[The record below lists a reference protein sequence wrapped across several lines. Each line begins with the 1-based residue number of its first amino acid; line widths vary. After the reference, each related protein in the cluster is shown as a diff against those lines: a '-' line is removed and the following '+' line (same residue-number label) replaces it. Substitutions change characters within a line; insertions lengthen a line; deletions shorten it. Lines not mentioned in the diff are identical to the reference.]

1 MTKDQQ
7 EKLEARLD
15 NWGRWSR
22 SSDEPVGRCG
32 SIEGRHVAERDP
44 DDTHIQHLAQAPI
57 DRIDALL
64 IEKAVGSL
72 RIARARLLLKREY
85 VQRRDKLA
93 QARWLNV
100 APMLVRPAV
109 LMALGALQARLDRMF
124 DDERGVSRMRRGLHS
139 PQSPSTVAALSDA
152 VDPASKQSRACVK
165 T

>member
-44 DDTHIQHLAQAPI
+44 ENTRIEHLAQAPI

-72 RIARARLLLKREY
+72 RIERARLLLKREY

-109 LMALGALQARLDRMF
+109 VMALGALQARLDRMF
-124 DDERGVSRMRRGLHS
+124 DDERGVARMRRGL
-139 PQSPSTVAALSDA
+139 QSLQSTSAAAPLPETTG
-152 VDPASKQSRACVK
+152 PAQEQSCP
-165 T
+165 